1 MIDPQ
6 ELIDACYKLVP
17 QAASTQQPSDADLR
31 RAISAAYYALFHTL
45 AASNADL
52 IAGQPQSDIS
62 SYAWDRVY
70 RRLDHGRAQN
80 NLRGIL
86 NRLSQNG
93 QNFARIFIELK
104 DQRDEAD
111 YNPNALI
118 IRSDTLNAISRVET
132 AIRDFAQLS
141 EEERRLIAAQSMFD
155 RR

>member
-17 QAASTQQPSDADLR
+17 PAATTQPSDADLR
-31 RAISAAYYALFHTL
+31 RAISTAYYALFHTL

-52 IAGQPQSDIS
+52 IAGQPQSDIP

-70 RRLDHGRAQN
+70 RRLDHGRTQN

-93 QNFARIFIELK
+93 QNFATIFIELK

-111 YNPNALI
+111 YNPNAPI
-118 IRSDTLNAISRVET
+118 IHSETLNAISRTET

-141 EEERRLIAAQSMFD
+141 EEERRLIAAQSLFD